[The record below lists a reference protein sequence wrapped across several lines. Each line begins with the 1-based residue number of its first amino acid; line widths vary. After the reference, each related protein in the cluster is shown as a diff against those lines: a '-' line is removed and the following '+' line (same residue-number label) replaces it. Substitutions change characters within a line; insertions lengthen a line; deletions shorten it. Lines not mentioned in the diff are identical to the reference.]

1 MALGDLGGGILAG
14 VQGAQAFAQQRRD
27 NQFRQDQL
35 QLARDKQ
42 AENIRQFNEALKI
55 DQQNA
60 NTSRM
65 NAETNR
71 GQLEVSQ
78 GNLRIAEAAED
89 RAATDFARTQDTQ
102 RAGDYYLR
110 AQKLGFVSAE
120 DATKLDQNVLAPVL
134 AAGDRNADQFAIDV
148 LENGS
153 LPRPDG
159 FSYTEI
165 RRDENG
171 MLSVVGQY
179 EDGSMGVLTERGTI
193 EPSDKVV
200 MLTPEQAAKFIS
212 DEWVNYRVLEG
223 AQGRA
228 GATYMAQM
236 GVNDADIAAA
246 NAAADAQA
254 TVTTSIDAQG
264 NPAASRSF
272 RNVLNAAETE
282 EEKRALVRQ
291 TAKDL
296 GIAIPDAPDDTTRFS
311 GRVKTLRDAITRL
324 TNRRATLKQGA
335 LRTQIDGEVTKLQ
348 DELAQLQKEEA
359 DIRTARG
366 TAGKTPVMDTE
377 SWNQFE
383 ESVIARVDGMT
394 PEEIDA
400 AIDSGELT
408 LTEAQIATMGQRM
421 QEVGVKSIADI
432 AKLPTR
438 EQLAARALLS
448 VVAPDDKAR
457 ERARLE
463 ISNLKSTGRTD
474 ASQSDL
480 DKQATDRIKADASA
494 VSAAAALRNART
506 NFLKYVEGIDK
517 DGNTRLYR
525 AGQLAVEALESMTT
539 RFRDPDRADK
549 PNKDWRSALAG
560 FNDDLSKIQ
569 VQAAQFQNDPQ
580 AMALINESIN
590 AGLSTAI
597 ATFVQFGPSAGFG
610 ARLKSFFLD
619 DANPQGTDF
628 DLSRVRVD
636 DPDNPTELIYLSF
649 ATDQDGNRTGE
660 QQGKRVK
667 ISDFE
672 KLGKRLS
679 DRVTRAAIANTPRDG

>member
-254 TVTTSIDAQG
+254 TVTTCIDAQG

-272 RNVLNAAETE
+272 RNLLNLAETE

-291 TAKDL
+291 TAKDV

-448 VVAPDDKAR
+448 VVAPDEKAR

-494 VSAAAALRNART
+494 VSAAAALQNSRT
-506 NFLKYVEGIDK
+506 NFQKYVEGIDK

-525 AGQLAVEALESMTT
+525 AGQLAVQALDSMTS

-549 PNKDWRSALAG
+549 PNSNWRSALRG
-560 FNDDLSKIQ
+560 FDDDLSKIE
-569 VQAAQFQNDPQ
+569 VQSAQFQNDPQ

>member
-236 GVNDADIAAA
+236 GVDDADIAAA

-254 TVTTSIDAQG
+254 TVTTGIDAQG

-272 RNVLNAAETE
+272 RNLLNLAETE

-291 TAKDL
+291 TAKDV

-311 GRVKTLRDAITRL
+311 GRVKTLQDAITRL

-383 ESVIARVDGMT
+383 ESVIAKVDGMT

-400 AIDSGELT
+400 AIDSGELR

-448 VVAPDDKAR
+448 VVAPDEKAR

-494 VSAAAALRNART
+494 VSAAAALQNSRT
-506 NFLKYVEGIDK
+506 NFQKYVEGIDK

-525 AGQLAVEALESMTT
+525 AGQLAVQALDSMTS

-549 PNKDWRSALAG
+549 PNSNWRSALRG
-560 FNDDLSKIQ
+560 FDDDLSKIE
-569 VQAAQFQNDPQ
+569 VQSAQFQNDPQ

>member
-1 MALGDLGGGILAG
+1 MALGDFGGGLLAG
-14 VQGAQAFAQQRRD
+14 MQGVQAFAQQRRD
-27 NQFRQDQL
+27 NQYRQDVL
-35 QLARDKQ
+35 EFDREKQ
-42 AENIRQFNEALKI
+42 RENIRQFNESIKI

-60 NTSRM
+60 DT
-65 NAETNR
+65 NARLAT
-71 GQLEVSQ
+71 VSE
-78 GNLRIAEAAED
+78 GNLKIAQAAEERTARD
-89 RAATDFARTQDTQ
+89 DARAQDTQ
-102 RAGDYYLR
+102 RAGDYYVR
-110 AQKLGFVSAE
+110 AGKLGYVSAQ
-120 DATKLDQNVLAPVL
+120 DHTKLDEKVLAGGL
-134 AAGDRNADQFAIDV
+134 AAGDRNADQFALDV

-153 LPRPDG
+153 LPRPEG

-171 MLSVVGQY
+171 GISIVGEY
-179 EDGSMGVLTERGTI
+179 EDGTMGVLTERGTI
-193 EPSDKVV
+193 EASDTVV
-200 MLTPEQAAKFIS
+200 VLSPEQAAKAIS
-212 DEWVNYRVLEG
+212 NEWVNYRVLEG

-236 GVNDADIAAA
+236 GVNDADINAA

-254 TVTTSIDAQG
+254 IVTTTIDAQG

-272 RNVLNAAETE
+272 RNLLASAETE
-282 EEKRALVRQ
+282 EEKRLLVRQ
-291 TAKDL
+291 TAEDF
-296 GIAIPDAPDDTTRFS
+296 GIDIPTERPEPDDSTRFS
-311 GRVKTLRDAITRL
+311 GRIKTLQDAITRL
-324 TNRRATLKQGA
+324 TNRKATVKSA
-335 LRTQIDGEVTKLQ
+335 PAREKIDFEVEKYRE
-348 DELAQLQKEEA
+348 ELASLQQEEEG
-359 DIRTARG
+359 IRAARG

-377 SWNQFE
+377 AWNDFE
-383 ESVIARVDGMT
+383 QSVIARVDGLS
-394 PEEIDA
+394 PEELDA
-400 AIDSGELT
+400 LVDSGELR
-408 LTEAQIATMGQRM
+408 LTTSQINAMGQRM
-421 QEVGVKSIADI
+421 QEAGVEKISDI

-438 EQLAARALLS
+438 EQLAARAVLA
-448 VVAPDDKAR
+448 VVAPDENAR
-457 ERARLE
+457 ERARE
-463 ISNLKSTGRTD
+463 ESSNLKSSGRAD
-474 ASQSDL
+474 ISQADL
-480 DKQATDRIKADASA
+480 DKQGIDRTEANARAT
-494 VSAAAALRNART
+494 SAAASLQNART
-506 NFLKYVEGIDK
+506 NLAKYMDGIDK

-525 AGQLAVEALESMTT
+525 AGQLAKEALENMTT
-539 RFRDPDRADK
+539 RFRDPERADK
-549 PNKDWRSALAG
+549 PNKNWRSALQG

-636 DPDNPTELIYLSF
+636 DPENPTEFIYLSY
-649 ATDQDGNRTGE
+649 ATDADGNRTGE

-679 DRVTRAAIANTPRDG
+679 DRVKQAAIANTQNG

>member
-1 MALGDLGGGILAG
+1 
-14 VQGAQAFAQQRRD
+14 
-27 NQFRQDQL
+27 
-35 QLARDKQ
+35 
-42 AENIRQFNEALKI
+42 
-55 DQQNA
+55 
-60 NTSRM
+60 M
-65 NAETNR
+65 NAETNQ
-71 GQLEVSQ
+71 GQLKVSQ
-78 GNLRIAEAAED
+78 GNLRIAEAVES
-89 RAATDFARTQDTQ
+89 RAARDDARAQDTQ
-102 RAGDYYLR
+102 RAGDFYTR
-110 AQKLGFVSAE
+110 AGKLGYVSKE
-120 DATKLDQNVLAPVL
+120 NHTKLDTGVLASGL

-148 LENGS
+148 LENGF

-179 EDGSMGVLTERGTI
+179 EDGSMGVLTERGTV

-212 DEWVNYRVLEG
+212 DEWVNYRVLDG
-223 AQGRA
+223 AHGRA

-236 GVNDADIAAA
+236 GVDDADLAAA

-282 EEKRALVRQ
+282 EEKRALIRQ
-291 TAKDL
+291 TATDL

-311 GRVKTLRDAITRL
+311 GRVKTLQDAITRL
-324 TNRRATLKQGA
+324 TNRRATVKQGP

-448 VVAPDDKAR
+448 VVAPDEKAR

-494 VSAAAALRNART
+494 VSAAAALQNART
-506 NFLKYVEGIDK
+506 NFQKYVEGIDK

-525 AGQLAVEALESMTT
+525 AGQLAVQALDNMTS

-549 PNKDWRSALAG
+549 PNTNWRSALFG
-560 FNDDLSKIQ
+560 FNDDLSKIE
-569 VQAAQFQNDPQ
+569 VQSAQFQNDPQ

>member
-1 MALGDLGGGILAG
+1 
-14 VQGAQAFAQQRRD
+14 
-27 NQFRQDQL
+27 
-35 QLARDKQ
+35 
-42 AENIRQFNEALKI
+42 
-55 DQQNA
+55 
-60 NTSRM
+60 
-65 NAETNR
+65 
-71 GQLEVSQ
+71 
-78 GNLRIAEAAED
+78 
-89 RAATDFARTQDTQ
+89 
-102 RAGDYYLR
+102 
-110 AQKLGFVSAE
+110 
-120 DATKLDQNVLAPVL
+120 
-134 AAGDRNADQFAIDV
+134 
-148 LENGS
+148 
-153 LPRPDG
+153 
-159 FSYTEI
+159 
-165 RRDENG
+165 

-383 ESVIARVDGMT
+383 ESVIAKVDGMT

-400 AIDSGELT
+400 AIDSGELR

-448 VVAPDDKAR
+448 VVAPDEKAR

>member
-27 NQFRQDQL
+27 NQYRQDRL
-35 QLARDKQ
+35 DFDRAKQ
-42 AENIRQFNEALKI
+42 QENIRQFNEALKI

-60 NTSRM
+60 DT
-65 NAETNR
+65 NARLAT
-71 GQLEVSQ
+71 VSE
-78 GNLRIAEAAED
+78 GNLEIAQAEEG
-89 RAATDFARTQDTQ
+89 RAATEFGRTQDTQ
-102 RAGDYYLR
+102 RAGDYYVR
-110 AQKLGFVSAE
+110 AGKLGYVSAD
-120 DATKLDQNVLAPVL
+120 DATKLDQSVLAGGL
-134 AAGDRNADQFAIDV
+134 ATGDRNADQFAIDV

-212 DEWVNYRVLEG
+212 DEWVNYRVVEG

-236 GVNDADIAAA
+236 GVDDADIAAA

-254 TVTTSIDAQG
+254 TVTTGIDAQG

-272 RNVLNAAETE
+272 RNLLNLAETE

-291 TAKDL
+291 TAKDV

-311 GRVKTLRDAITRL
+311 GRVKTLQDAITRL

-383 ESVIARVDGMT
+383 ESVIAKVDGMT

-400 AIDSGELT
+400 AIDSGELR

-448 VVAPDDKAR
+448 VVAPDEKAR

-494 VSAAAALRNART
+494 VSAAAALQNSRT
-506 NFLKYVEGIDK
+506 NFQKYVEGIDK

-525 AGQLAVEALESMTT
+525 AGQLAVQALDSMTS

-549 PNKDWRSALAG
+549 PNSNWRSALRG
-560 FNDDLSKIQ
+560 FDDDLSKIE
-569 VQAAQFQNDPQ
+569 VQSAQFQNDPQ

>member
-324 TNRRATLKQGA
+324 TNRSATLKQGA

>member
-102 RAGDYYLR
+102 RAGDYYVR
-110 AQKLGFVSAE
+110 AGKLGYVSAD
-120 DATKLDQNVLAPVL
+120 DATKLDQSVLAGGL
-134 AAGDRNADQFAIDV
+134 ATGDRNADQFAIDV

-159 FSYTEI
+159 FSSTEI

-400 AIDSGELT
+400 AIDSGELR

>member
-102 RAGDYYLR
+102 RAGDYYVR
-110 AQKLGFVSAE
+110 AGKLGYVSAD
-120 DATKLDQNVLAPVL
+120 DATKLDQSVLAGGL
-134 AAGDRNADQFAIDV
+134 ATGDRNADQFAIDV

>member
-120 DATKLDQNVLAPVL
+120 DAPKLDQNVFAPVL